1 MVKRIDYTLELIE
14 AARSVLLEIMR
25 VLGEYQN
32 DIVIV
37 GGWVPELLLT
47 QADEEHIGS
56 IDVDLALNHR
66 RLDEVGYKTILEL
79 LLARGYVQANY
90 QPFIFYRTVSV
101 GDHEIEVEID
111 FLAGKYRGTGKRR
124 RTQRVQDM
132 RPRKA
137 RGMDL
142 VFDSPEKIVINGRL
156 PGGGDDSTVIQVAS
170 IPAFLVTK
178 AMAMKSCLKEKD
190 AWDIYYCVRN
200 FPGGIDALIEKFH
213 PFLGHGLVEEAIDIL
228 SKKFSSPEAV
238 GPVHVA
244 AFEDITDADEQALIQ
259 RDAYE
264 RLQHLVKNLTSV

>member
-1 MVKRIDYTLELIE
+1 MVRRIDYTAELVE

-25 VLGEYQN
+25 VLGAYHD

-37 GGWVPELLLT
+37 GGWVPELLFS
-47 QADEEHIGS
+47 QADDEHIGS

-66 RLDEVGYKTILEL
+66 KLDEVGYRTILDL
-79 LLARGYVQANY
+79 LLAKGYIQAKH
-90 QPFIFYRTVSV
+90 QPFIFYRTVNV
-101 GDHEIEVEID
+101 GNHEIEVEID
-111 FLAGKYRGTGKRR
+111 FLAGEYEGTGKRR

-142 VFDSPEKIVINGRL
+142 IFDFPEKIVIYGKL
-156 PGGGDDSTVIQVAS
+156 PEGGDDSTTIQVAS

-178 AMAMKSCLKEKD
+178 AMAMRSRLKEKD

-200 FPGGIDALIEKFH
+200 FPGGVDALIQGFH
-213 PFLGHGLVEEAIDIL
+213 PYLDHGLVEEAIGIL
-228 SKKFSSPEAV
+228 AEKFSSPEAV
-238 GPVHVA
+238 GPVHVR
-244 AFEDITDADEQALIQ
+244 AFEDITDADEQALVQ

-264 RLQHLVKNLTSV
+264 RIQYLIKNLTPV